1 MSDNKSD
8 KYRTTSLFKKFKKHF
23 IIGGGA
29 LLVIILIFTFINSG
43 KVTKK
48 KTKVK
53 ASDVFTAAKPMPI
66 SQSDIIAQRLN
77 EYVVQQDSVNK
88 QSAERMAVL
97 ESQVKQ
103 AQMEKEIAESQAA
116 ALNAKLAMLNSSAPK
131 LSSKKNSSATVITA
145 KSPQNLIIEDSI
157 HSDTQDSDS
166 EINNASAN
174 NSISGNQPNN
184 LAGNQ
189 FYRNGKTLQA
199 DGTSTS
205 LNKSAFSKTGKADQ
219 ERIITTYIPSNTYV
233 PGVLIASMAA
243 NTGGNA
249 NADPTPGLIRLT
261 DMASLP
267 NEFTSKL
274 RSCRVGVSGWGDL
287 SSERIKMRTTTL
299 SCVLKNGKAI
309 DIPIEG
315 YVAGEDSKAGLKGM
329 VISHSGTLAAK
340 ATLAGFVQGIGQIGQ
355 AVGQT
360 QQITPLGGVV
370 TTVDPNQAV
379 TSGVGAGV
387 SQAGQT
393 LSQYYL
399 NMLTQISPTVEA
411 AAGRHVTVIFT
422 KGVELKLPINDQGS
436 PDKTPLPIN

>member
-1 MSDNKSD
+1 MSENKSD

-29 LLVIILIFTFINSG
+29 ILVIILIFTFINSG

-77 EYVVQQDSVNK
+77 EYVAQQDSVNK

-97 ESQVKQ
+97 ESQVRQ
-103 AQMEKEIAESQAA
+103 AQLEKEIAESQAA
-116 ALNAKLAMLNSSAPK
+116 ALNAKLATLNSSGTKSNTRRNSSAPVINTR
-131 LSSKKNSSATVITA
+131 SS
-145 KSPQNLIIEDSI
+145 QNLIIEDNINS
-157 HSDTQDSDS
+157 DSDS
-166 EINNASAN
+166 DPSNN
-174 NSISGNQPNN
+174 NSGSNQQSAISSTNSNKSTSK
-184 LAGNQ
+184 
-189 FYRNGKTLQA
+189 NGKEEPEKL
-199 DGTSTS
+199 
-205 LNKSAFSKTGKADQ
+205 
-219 ERIITTYIPSNTYV
+219 IVTYIPSNTYV

-329 VISHSGTLAAK
+329 VISHSGTMAAK

-360 QQITPLGGVV
+360 QTITPLGGVT
-370 TTVDPNQAV
+370 TTVDPSQAV
-379 TSGVGAGV
+379 TAGVGAGV

>member
-77 EYVVQQDSVNK
+77 EYVAQQDSVNK

-97 ESQVKQ
+97 ESQVRQ

-116 ALNAKLAMLNSSAPK
+116 ALNAKLATLNSSAVK
-131 LSSKKNSSATVITA
+131 SLSRKNSSTPVVTA
-145 KSPQNLIIEDSI
+145 RTPQNLIIEDNINS
-157 HSDTQDSDS
+157 DSDGDS
-166 EINNASAN
+166 GVNNT
-174 NSISGNQPNN
+174 SGKSTQ
-184 LAGNQ
+184 LGNTPMGSKSSTSK
-189 FYRNGKTLQA
+189 NGKEEPEKL
-199 DGTSTS
+199 
-205 LNKSAFSKTGKADQ
+205 
-219 ERIITTYIPSNTYV
+219 IVTYIPSNTYV

-379 TSGVGAGV
+379 TAGVGAGV

>member
-1 MSDNKSD
+1 MSENKSD

-29 LLVIILIFTFINSG
+29 ILVIILIFTFINSG

-77 EYVVQQDSVNK
+77 EYVAQQDSVNK

-97 ESQVKQ
+97 ESQVRQ
-103 AQMEKEIAESQAA
+103 AQLEKEIAESQAA
-116 ALNAKLAMLNSSAPK
+116 ALNAKLATLNSSGTK
-131 LSSKKNSSATVITA
+131 SNTRRNSSSPVINTR
-145 KSPQNLIIEDSI
+145 SSQNLIIEDNINS
-157 HSDTQDSDS
+157 DSDS
-166 EINNASAN
+166 DPSNN
-174 NSISGNQPNN
+174 NSGSNQQSAISSTNSNKSTSK
-184 LAGNQ
+184 
-189 FYRNGKTLQA
+189 NGKEEPEKL
-199 DGTSTS
+199 
-205 LNKSAFSKTGKADQ
+205 
-219 ERIITTYIPSNTYV
+219 IVTYIPSNTYV

-315 YVAGEDSKAGLKGM
+315 YVAGEDSKAGLKGK
-329 VISHSGTLAAK
+329 VINHDGTMTAK

-360 QQITPLGGVV
+360 QTITPLGGVT
-370 TTVDPNQAV
+370 TTVDPSQAV
-379 TSGVGAGV
+379 TAGVGAGV